1 MYGVLR
7 SSPVPGSRKSRSAR
21 TKMCRWG
28 TRPPVRADTTWALF
42 GAVPIVH
49 AAPAE
54 RGEAKDGADGNEE
67 GGTVGPAA
75 MCVPLYG
82 GRVQDHSTLR
92 SPGGI
97 GLSARCHAEGRTVGT
112 EKRRDRRVVAAV
124 MNVRG
129 LPYVIPDSMPPT
141 GEESDEQTS
150 AYQKEDERR
159 GSETGP
165 RGRRP
170 TAAGRWGER
179 RLPHPG
185 RRW

>member
-1 MYGVLR
+1 
-7 SSPVPGSRKSRSAR
+7 
-21 TKMCRWG
+21 
-28 TRPPVRADTTWALF
+28 VRADTTRALF

-97 GLSARCHAEGRTVGT
+97 GLSARCHAG
-112 EKRRDRRVVAAV
+112 VA
-124 MNVRG
+124 
-129 LPYVIPDSMPPT
+129 LLPDS
-141 GEESDEQTS
+141 
-150 AYQKEDERR
+150 R
-159 GSETGP
+159 GGSCAKAEHN
-165 RGRRP
+165 R
-170 TAAGRWGER
+170 
-179 RLPHPG
+179 
-185 RRW
+185 